1 MRLRPGIAIDLG
13 TVNTLI
19 SVTGKGLVVEE
30 PSAVAI
36 DKATGTVAA
45 VGSPAEALAGKE
57 PVDVEVVYPLRD
69 GVIADVDACA
79 AMLAAFL
86 KRARV
91 RRGLGVLRPY
101 ALVCVP
107 SGATWVER
115 QSIPAAV
122 EARRPRCI
130 VTLIDEAVA
139 AAAGAGVDFS
149 SGEGAFVVDIGG
161 GTTEVAVVAG
171 GRAVRAQSLR
181 LGGNSMDE
189 AIINAA
195 RSELGLILGTHA
207 ARRLKR
213 TLGLTGG
220 SNGFAEVVGV
230 DLGRRT
236 PRTDHVSGRL
246 IAQAL
251 EPLVSLIVSAAEEIL
266 FDIPPNLAE
275 DVLRGKIRLAGGGAL
290 LAGLADRIEATTG
303 IPAVVVDDPL
313 RCVVRGAAGVLEH
326 GDGIVT
332 SAMPT

>member
-19 SVTGKGLVVEE
+19 SVNGRGLVVEE

-36 DKATGTVAA
+36 DKANGTVAA
-45 VGSPAEALAGKE
+45 VGDPAEALAGKE

-69 GVIADVDACA
+69 GVIADIDACA

-86 KRARV
+86 QRARV

-122 EARRPRCI
+122 AARKPRCI
-130 VTLIDEAVA
+130 VALVDEAVA
-139 AAAGAGVDFS
+139 AAAGAGVDMS
-149 SGEGAFVVDIGG
+149 NGEGAFIVDIGG

-181 LGGNSMDE
+181 LGGNAMDE

-220 SNGFAEVVGV
+220 SAGFAETVGV

-236 PRTDHVSGRL
+236 PRTDHVSGQL
-246 IAQAL
+246 VAQAL
-251 EPLVSLIVSAAEEIL
+251 EPLVSLIVRAVEEML

-290 LAGLADRIEATTG
+290 LAGLADRIEETTG

-313 RCVVRGAAGVLEH
+313 RCVVRGAAGILEH
-326 GDGIVT
+326 GGGIVA
-332 SAMPT
+332 SATPT